1 MKVYVTFM
9 KKLKF
14 SILLPFLISFSHFG
28 PLDYVQ
34 AQSVSKKYNTFQNS
48 QWMLAHAGSVGVVKL
63 RMKSMKVIGAEIKII
78 GKMVRGKNPF
88 DGSKIAKASERIAG
102 HGRQSLKLFV
112 RNIQGETSRASPQI
126 WKDWEGF
133 TRAMNTM
140 VQSATE
146 VAEAG
151 RAGNVVAVKTAYRA
165 LGKSCAGCH
174 RSYRMSKNRRR

>member
-1 MKVYVTFM
+1 MKQ
-9 KKLKF
+9 LKF
-14 SILLPFLISFSHFG
+14 SILLPFLTLFTHFG

-34 AQSVSKKYNTFQNS
+34 AQSVSKENNSFQDS

-63 RMKSMKVIGAEIKII
+63 RMTSMKMIGAEIKVI
-78 GKMVRGKNPF
+78 GKMIRGKNPF
-88 DGSKIAKASERIAG
+88 DGSKIATASERIVG

-112 RNIQGETSRASPQI
+112 RNIPGGTSRASPQI

-140 VQSATE
+140 IRSATV

-151 RAGNVVAVKTAYRA
+151 RAGNMVAVKTAYRT

-174 RSYRMSKNRRR
+174 RNYRMSKNRRR

>member
-1 MKVYVTFM
+1 M

-78 GKMVRGKNPF
+78 GKMLRGKIPF
-88 DGSKIAKASERIAG
+88 DGSYPQQNFYLGLTLNKARGLCTPDIFIG
-102 HGRQSLKLFV
+102 
-112 RNIQGETSRASPQI
+112 
-126 WKDWEGF
+126 DWELIFRGTNYESIKF
-133 TRAMNTM
+133 
-140 VQSATE
+140 E
-146 VAEAG
+146 VLDQFIPGQED
-151 RAGNVVAVKTAYRA
+151 NYKPV
-165 LGKSCAGCH
+165 C
-174 RSYRMSKNRRR
+174 